1 MYKAMPM
8 SVLGVFGI
16 VGGLAVLLLPE
27 TQEAGL
33 QDTVHQNRYLS
44 VNYTTVHRTQD

>member
-33 QDTVHQNRYLS
+33 QDTVHQNG
-44 VNYTTVHRTQD
+44 